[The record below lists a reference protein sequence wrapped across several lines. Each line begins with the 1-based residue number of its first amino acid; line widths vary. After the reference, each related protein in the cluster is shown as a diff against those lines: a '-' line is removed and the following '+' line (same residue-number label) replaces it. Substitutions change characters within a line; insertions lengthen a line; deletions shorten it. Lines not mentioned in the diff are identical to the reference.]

1 MVSNKGIGK
10 YLRFKEVGA
19 LTSLIV
25 IFISFGILNPQF
37 LSTYNLLTI
46 FTVAS
51 ELGIVTLGVNLVMIA
66 GEFDMSVSSV
76 FALVPILFEILVQS
90 GIPSLVAILIVL
102 SFGAGQG
109 FINGVIT
116 TKGHIPSF
124 ITTLGT
130 QWLWRGVVLAVTGG
144 YSITLL
150 KGGNYLNIFGG
161 RLLGFSGVGVRWSAI
176 WFVLLTIVFYFVLEW
191 TKYGNKVM
199 ASGGSPGTADAM
211 GVQSWK
217 YKTTTFMISGI
228 MAGIAG
234 LAAFARFRTIDPSLG
249 IQLELQA
256 ITAAVIGGTLM
267 TGGYGSAVGAF
278 LGSVILAS
286 LSNGLILIGAPTYW
300 YRAFVGVI
308 LVAAALFNIRIK
320 KKLVGE

>member
-1 MVSNKGIGK
+1 
-10 YLRFKEVGA
+10 
-19 LTSLIV
+19 
-25 IFISFGILNPQF
+25 
-37 LSTYNLLTI
+37 
-46 FTVAS
+46 
-51 ELGIVTLGVNLVMIA
+51 
-66 GEFDMSVSSV
+66 MSVSSV
-76 FALVPILFEILVQS
+76 FALVPILFEIFVQN
-90 GIPSLVAILIVL
+90 GVPAILAILIVL
-102 SFGAGQG
+102 TFGAAQG
-109 FINGVIT
+109 FVNGFIT

-144 YSITLL
+144 YSLTLV

-161 RLLGFSGVGVRWSAI
+161 KIFGMSGVGIRWSAF
-176 WFVLLTIVFYFVLEW
+176 WFVVLTIVFYFVLEW
-191 TKYGNKVM
+191 TSYGNKVM

-217 YKTTTFMISGI
+217 FKTSTFMISGV

-308 LVAAALFNIRIK
+308 LVAAALLNIRIK

>member
-1 MVSNKGIGK
+1 MGSNQGMARFF
-10 YLRFKEVGA
+10 RFKEVGA
-19 LTSLIV
+19 LASLIV
-25 IFISFGILNPQF
+25 IFTSFGVLNHQF
-37 LSTYNLLTI
+37 LSAYNLMTI

-66 GEFDMSVSSV
+66 GEFDMSVSSI
-76 FALVPILFEILVQS
+76 FALVPILFEILVRS
-90 GIPSLVAILIVL
+90 GIPSIISILIVL
-102 SFGAGQG
+102 TFGAAQG
-109 FINGVIT
+109 FVNGFIT

-130 QWLWRGVVLAVTGG
+130 QWFWRGVVLAVTGG
-144 YSITLL
+144 YSLTLV

-161 RLLGFSGVGVRWSAI
+161 KIFGMTGVGVRWSAI
-176 WFVLLTIVFYFVLEW
+176 WFVILTIVFYFVLEW

-217 YKTTTFMISGI
+217 FKTSTFMISGV

-234 LAAFARFRTIDPSLG
+234 LAAFSRFQTIDPSLG

-267 TGGYGSAVGAF
+267 TGGYGSAIGAF

>member
-1 MVSNKGIGK
+1 VESWGGLAKFLK
-10 YLRFKEVGA
+10 FKEVGA
-19 LTSLIV
+19 LSSLVVIYIV
-25 IFISFGILNPQF
+25 FGILNPQF
-37 LSTYNLLTI
+37 LSGYNLMTI

-66 GEFDMSVSSV
+66 GEFDMSVSSI
-76 FALVPILFEILVQS
+76 FALVPILFELLVRN
-90 GIPSLVAILIVL
+90 GVPSLVSILIVL
-102 SFGAGQG
+102 TFGAAQG
-109 FINGVIT
+109 FVNGFIT

-130 QWLWRGVVLAVTGG
+130 QWFWRGVVLAVTGG
-144 YSITLL
+144 YSLTLI
-150 KGGNYLNIFGG
+150 KGGNYLNFFGG
-161 RLLGFSGVGVRWSAI
+161 KVFGMAGVGIRWSAI
-176 WFVLLTIVFYFVLEW
+176 WFIVLTIIFYFILEW

-199 ASGGSPGTADAM
+199 ASGGSPNTADAM

-217 YKTTTFMISGI
+217 FKTSTFMISGI
-228 MAGIAG
+228 TAGIAG
-234 LAAFARFRTIDPSLG
+234 LAAFSRFRTIDPSLG

-267 TGGYGSAVGAF
+267 TGGYGSAIGAF